1 MSLFLPESRVQVQ
14 GQQEVMEMI
23 IHPICLELGDLWN
36 MGISVL
42 KTEQSWTTQGLV
54 VTHAIAHSVRF
65 EGIQKVPAS
74 QTISASLS
82 IYGRHLEF
90 HHYRGKSPKDA
101 QPYRQ
106 SEKVN

>member
-1 MSLFLPESRVQVQ
+1 MTTKQ
-14 GQQEVMEMI
+14 G
-23 IHPICLELGDLWN
+23 P
-36 MGISVL
+36 
-42 KTEQSWTTQGLV
+42 KTVS
-54 VTHAIAHSVRF
+54 HAIAHSVRF

-106 SEKVN
+106 SEKVNWNNEMRFFFPPKIGPNENVC